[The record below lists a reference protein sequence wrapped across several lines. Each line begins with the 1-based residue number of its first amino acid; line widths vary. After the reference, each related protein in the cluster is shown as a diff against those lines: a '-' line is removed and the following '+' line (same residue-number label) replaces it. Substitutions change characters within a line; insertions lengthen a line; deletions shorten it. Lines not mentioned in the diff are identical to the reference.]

1 VVRATVKTLASAA
14 VYFGVSHERSFYDDP
29 VLYDR
34 VSTPPAASIDFYV
47 ELARNSPGDVL
58 ELACG
63 TGRVTIPI
71 AHALSRSDRSV
82 TGLDLAPA
90 MLDSARTKAASVGVA
105 LDLVS
110 GDMRRFALGRR
121 FGLIFVAFN
130 SLLHLTTNE
139 ALAEC
144 FGCVR
149 EHLAPRGTFAF
160 DVFNPSV
167 AMLARSPAERTTVVR
182 VPDDALGE
190 IHVEATMDYD
200 AATQVNR
207 SAFHFS
213 APGRPDYLTVP
224 IHLRSLFPLELP
236 LLLAANGLR
245 LEERYGD
252 FARERFGSGSARQV
266 CICRVADATAPAR

>member
-1 VVRATVKTLASAA
+1 MATVKTPPPPL
-14 VYFGVSHERSFYDDP
+14 VYFGVSQERSFYDDP
-29 VLYDR
+29 ALYDR

-47 ELARNSPGDVL
+47 ELARHSPGDVL

-71 AHALSRSDRSV
+71 AQALAHSGRSV

-90 MLDSARTKAASVGVA
+90 MLESARTKAATVGVVPA
-105 LDLVS
+105 LVS
-110 GDMRRFALGRR
+110 GDMRHFALGRR

-139 ALAEC
+139 ALADC
-144 FGCVR
+144 FACVR
-149 EHLAPRGTFAF
+149 EHLAPGGTFAF

-167 AMLARSPAERTTVVR
+167 TMLARSPAERSTVVR
-182 VPDDALGE
+182 VPDEALGE

-236 LLLAANGLR
+236 VLLTANGLR
-245 LEERYGD
+245 LEARYGD
-252 FARERFGSGSARQV
+252 FGREPFGSGSVRQV

>member
-1 VVRATVKTLASAA
+1 MVP
-14 VYFGVSHERSFYDDP
+14 VSQEHSFYDDP
-29 VLYDR
+29 DLYDR

-47 ELARNSPGDVL
+47 ELARHSQGDVL

-71 AHALSRSDRSV
+71 AQALAHSGRSV

-90 MLDSARTKAASVGVA
+90 MLDSARTKWPIAGVA
-105 LDLVS
+105 PDLVS

-139 ALAEC
+139 ALAHC
-144 FGCVR
+144 FACVR
-149 EHLAPRGTFAF
+149 EHLAPGGTFAF
-160 DVFNPSV
+160 DVFNPNVS
-167 AMLARSPAERTTVVR
+167 MLARSPAERTTVVR
-182 VPDDALGE
+182 LPDATLGE
-190 IHVEATMDYD
+190 IHVEASMDYD

-207 SAFHFS
+207 STFHFS
-213 APGRPDYLTVP
+213 APGRPDYMTAP

-236 LLLAANGLR
+236 LLLSANGYR
-245 LEERYGD
+245 LEARYGD
-252 FARERFGSGSARQV
+252 FGGEPFGSGSARQV
-266 CICRVADATAPAR
+266 CICRVADATPPSR

>member
-1 VVRATVKTLASAA
+1 MSQQ
-14 VYFGVSHERSFYDDP
+14 RSFYDDP
-29 VLYDR
+29 SLYDR
-34 VSTPPAASIDFYV
+34 VSTPPAASVEFYV
-47 ELARNSPGDVL
+47 ELARQAQGDVL

-71 AHALSRSDRSV
+71 ALALANSGRSV
-82 TGLDLAPA
+82 TGLDLVPG
-90 MLDSARTKAASVGVA
+90 MLEAARTKSTTAGVA
-105 LDLVS
+105 PDLVS

-130 SLLHLTTNE
+130 SLLHLTSNE
-139 ALAEC
+139 ALSEC
-144 FGCVR
+144 FACVR
-149 EHLAPRGTFAF
+149 EHLAPGGTFAF

-167 AMLARSPAERTTVVR
+167 AMLARSPSERTTIVR
-182 VPDDALGE
+182 IPDDTLGE

-207 SAFHFS
+207 SSFHFS

-236 LLLAANGLR
+236 LLLTTNGFG
-245 LEERYGD
+245 LEARYGD
-252 FARERFGSGSARQV
+252 FGREPFGSGSARQV
-266 CICRVADATAPAR
+266 CVCRVADATALAR

>member
-1 VVRATVKTLASAA
+1 MP
-14 VYFGVSHERSFYDDP
+14 ERSFYDDP
-29 VLYDR
+29 ALYDR
-34 VSTPPAASIDFYV
+34 VSAPPAASVDFYV
-47 ELARNSPGDVL
+47 DLAREARGDVL

-71 AHALSRSDRSV
+71 ALALADTARTV
-82 TGLDLAPA
+82 AGLDLAPA
-90 MLDSARTKAASVGVA
+90 MLEAARTKSAAAGVTP
-105 LDLVS
+105 DLIS
-110 GDMRRFALGRR
+110 GDMRHFALGRR
-121 FGLIFVAFN
+121 FGMIFVAFN

-144 FGCVR
+144 FTCVR
-149 EHLAPRGTFAF
+149 EHLAPGGIFAF

-167 AMLARSPAERTTVVR
+167 AMLARSPSERTTVAR

-224 IHLRSLFPLELP
+224 IHLRSLFPLELA
-236 LLLAANGLR
+236 LLLTANGLR
-245 LEERYGD
+245 LEARYGD
-252 FARERFGSGSARQV
+252 FGREPFGSGSARQV
-266 CICRVADATAPAR
+266 CICRVADAPAPTR

>member
-1 VVRATVKTLASAA
+1 
-14 VYFGVSHERSFYDDP
+14 
-29 VLYDR
+29 
-34 VSTPPAASIDFYV
+34 
-47 ELARNSPGDVL
+47 
-58 ELACG
+58 
-63 TGRVTIPI
+63 
-71 AHALSRSDRSV
+71 
-82 TGLDLAPA
+82 
-90 MLDSARTKAASVGVA
+90 
-105 LDLVS
+105 
-110 GDMRRFALGRR
+110 MRHFALGRR

-139 ALAEC
+139 ALADC
-144 FGCVR
+144 FACVR
-149 EHLAPRGTFAF
+149 EHLAPGGTFAF

-167 AMLARSPAERTTVVR
+167 TMLARSPAERTTVVR

-236 LLLAANGLR
+236 LLLTANGLR

-252 FARERFGSGSARQV
+252 FGREPFGSGSARQV
-266 CICRVADATAPAR
+266 CICRVADAAGAMTMEPQHPNAAALEALAAELIAMAEEDQRVRGRAVWPRASCSTAIIRGWPRCTTETPCGSRRS

>member
-1 VVRATVKTLASAA
+1 
-14 VYFGVSHERSFYDDP
+14 VSEARSFYDDAE
-29 VLYDR
+29 LYDR
-34 VSTPPAASIDFYV
+34 VGTPPAASVAFYV
-47 ELARNSPGDVL
+47 ELARSAHGDVL

-71 AHALSRSDRSV
+71 AQALALAAQAGRAV

-90 MLDSARTKAASVGVA
+90 MLDAARTKGTTAGVA
-105 LDLVS
+105 PDFVL
-110 GDMRRFALGRR
+110 GDMRHFALGRR

-144 FGCVR
+144 FACVR
-149 EHLAPRGTFAF
+149 EHLAPDGAFVF

-167 AMLARSPAERTTVVR
+167 EMLARSPSERTTVVR
-182 VPDDALGE
+182 VPDDTLGE
-190 IHVEATMDYD
+190 IHVEATMNYD

-207 SAFHFS
+207 STFHFS
-213 APGRPDYLTVP
+213 APGRADYMTVP

-236 LLLAANGLR
+236 VLLSANGFR
-245 LEERYGD
+245 LETRYGD
-252 FARERFGSGSARQV
+252 FEREPFASGSARQV
-266 CICRVADATAPAR
+266 CICRVADASPLAR

>member
-1 VVRATVKTLASAA
+1 
-14 VYFGVSHERSFYDDP
+14 VSQQRSFYDDP
-29 VLYDR
+29 ALYDR
-34 VSTPPAASIDFYV
+34 VSTPPASSVDFYV
-47 ELARNSPGDVL
+47 QLARDSQGDVL

-63 TGRVTIPI
+63 TGRVTIPV
-71 AHALSRSDRSV
+71 AQALAGTGRSV
-82 TGLDLAPA
+82 AGLDLVPA
-90 MLDSARTKAASVGVA
+90 MLASARTKAATAGVA

-110 GDMRRFALGRR
+110 GDMHRFALGRR

-130 SLLHLTTNE
+130 SLLHLTTND

-144 FGCVR
+144 FACVR
-149 EHLAPRGTFAF
+149 EHLASGGTFAF

-167 AMLARSPAERTTVVR
+167 AMLARSPSERTTVVR
-182 VPDDALGE
+182 VPDDTLGE

-200 AATQVNR
+200 SATQVNR
-207 SAFHFS
+207 STFHFS

-245 LEERYGD
+245 LEARYGD
-252 FARERFGSGSARQV
+252 FGGEPFGSGSARQV
-266 CICRVADATAPAR
+266 CICRVAGAPPSR

>member
-1 VVRATVKTLASAA
+1 
-14 VYFGVSHERSFYDDP
+14 VSQERSFYDDP
-29 VLYDR
+29 ALYDR
-34 VSTPPAASIDFYV
+34 VSTPPVASVDFYV
-47 ELARNSPGDVL
+47 ELARHSQSDVL

-63 TGRVTIPI
+63 TGPVTIPT
-71 AHALSRSDRSV
+71 AQALAGSGRSV
-82 TGLDLAPA
+82 TGLDLAPT
-90 MLDSARTKAASVGVA
+90 MLEAALKKSAAAGVA
-105 LDLVS
+105 PDFVA

-144 FGCVR
+144 FACVR
-149 EHLAPRGTFAF
+149 EHLEPGGEFAF

-167 AMLARSPAERTTVVR
+167 EMLARAPSQRTTVVR
-182 VPDDALGE
+182 LPDDTLGE
-190 IHVEATMDYD
+190 IHVEATMNYD

-213 APGRPDYLTVP
+213 APGRPDYMTVP

-236 LLLAANGLR
+236 LLLSANGFR
-245 LEERYGD
+245 LETRHGD
-252 FARERFGSGSARQV
+252 FAREPFGSASPRQV
-266 CICRVADATAPAR
+266 CICRVVDASPLAR